1 MTNAMA
7 QEIVASHAKYGA
19 VRQSFMKKALFYAGA
34 IALFASNSALAVD
47 INAGPIWNNNDA
59 QQKCPSVCSGLRWSG
74 QWTTMQQGVMSVCG
88 TTAGVDIPIGA
99 ISNNDDAHLKCP
111 PQLSKTT
118 WGGQWRTTQPG
129 VMSVCGCNPPQPL
142 ASNAPRPAPVQAR
155 GPSDG
160 GSVAEQVVQAHN
172 KYRAEIGVP
181 PLQWSSDLANQAQ
194 EWANYLA
201 SNLVFQHSQSQDEG
215 ENLWIGTSHAFSFT
229 QMIDTFG
236 GEKQNF
242 RFGVF
247 PSVSKTGNWV
257 DVGHYT
263 QVVWRTTTQ
272 VGCAG
277 SDGRDGNYR
286 FVCRY
291 SPPGNFL
298 GQSPY

>member
-1 MTNAMA
+1 MTDSMA
-7 QEIVASHAKYGA
+7 REIVGSQNKYRA
-19 VRQSFMKKALFYAGA
+19 VGQSFMKKALFFAGA
-34 IALFASNSALAVD
+34 IVLFTSNNALAVD
-47 INAGPIWNNNDA
+47 IKAGPIWNNNDA
-59 QQKCPSVCSGLRWSG
+59 QQKCPSVCSSLRWNG
-74 QWTTMQQGVMSVCG
+74 QWTTTQQGVTSVCS
-88 TTAGVDIPIGA
+88 TTAGVEIPIGP
-99 ISNNDDAHLKCP
+99 ISNNDDAHVKCP
-111 PQLSKTT
+111 AQLSKTT
-118 WGGQWRTTQPG
+118 WGGRWGTTQPG
-129 VMSVCGCNPPQPL
+129 VMSVCSCNPPSPV
-142 ASNAPRPAPVQAR
+142 SNEPHPVQAG

-160 GSVAEQVVQAHN
+160 GSLAEQVVQTHN
-172 KYRAEIGVP
+172 KYRAEVGVP
-181 PLQWSSDLANQAQ
+181 PIQWSSALANQAQ
-194 EWANYLA
+194 EWANHLA
-201 SNLVFQHSQSQDEG
+201 SNLIFQHSQSQSEG

-229 QMIDTFG
+229 QMIDNFG

-247 PSVSKTGNWV
+247 PDVSKTGSWV

-298 GQSPY
+298 GQPPY

>member
-1 MTNAMA
+1 
-7 QEIVASHAKYGA
+7 
-19 VRQSFMKKALFYAGA
+19 MKKSVFLCWATVLFTA
-34 IALFASNSALAVD
+34 NSALAVD
-47 INAGPIWNNNDA
+47 INAGPIWNNEDA
-59 QQKCPSVCSGLRWSG
+59 QQKCPSVCSGLRWNG
-74 QWTTMQQGVMSVCG
+74 QWATTQQGVMSVCG
-88 TTAGVDIPIGA
+88 TTAGVEIPIGP
-99 ISNNDDAHLKCP
+99 IWNNDDAHVKCP
-111 PQLSKTT
+111 AQLSKTT
-118 WGGQWRTTQPG
+118 WGGRWRTTQPG
-129 VMSVCGCNPPQPL
+129 VMSVCGCNPQQ
-142 ASNAPRPAPVQAR
+142 NFPVQAG
-155 GPSDG
+155 GPSEG
-160 GSVAEQVVQAHN
+160 GPGAEEVVQAHN
-172 KYRAEIGVP
+172 KYRAEVGVP
-181 PLQWSSDLANQAQ
+181 PVQWSSDLANKAQ

-201 SNLVFQHSQSQDEG
+201 SNLLFQHSQSQDEG

-247 PSVSKTGNWV
+247 PNVSKTGNWV

-263 QVVWRTTTQ
+263 QVVWKTTTQ

-291 SPPGNFL
+291 SPSGNFI